1 MNQEMKRRVTACAA
15 GFSLPRYRE
24 LPSVGLYLD
33 QTVQLVNSCFRGFPG
48 VELTPSMVSNY
59 VKKGV
64 ISHPVKKKYSREQLA
79 SLIYIVLSKN
89 VLSLE
94 NIDTLFQMQRAHCTA
109 AEAYDYFCDEVENC
123 LPYFPLM
130 MLAVVFSILCE
141 GTVYGNTIARKPF
154 QDTIGTAVGVA
165 ANIAVCAVLVPR
177 FGVMGAAVGLVAA
190 NATMFL
196 YRTVTG
202 QYYYRTIPSFSR
214 TICGF
219 LLAVGVAVIGVV
231 FAHNFIIKFVLT
243 AAILFIYCNIYRAQL
258 YKLWQIFMGFV
269 RRYLLHSQA

>member
-1 MNQEMKRRVTACAA
+1 MRYTTTMNQEMKRRVTACAA

-33 QTVQLVNSCFRGFPG
+33 QTVQLVNSCFRSFPG

-109 AEAYDYFCDEVENC
+109 AEAYDYFCDEMENC
-123 LPYFPLM
+123 LPFVFGCTREIRD
-130 MLAVVFSILCE
+130 LAVDAADEKLLLRSTILAAANKMYLDCCFNALRQE
-141 GTVYGNTIARKPF
+141 ENLW
-154 QDTIGTAVGVA
+154 DTI
-165 ANIAVCAVLVPR
+165 LPD
-177 FGVMGAAVGLVAA
+177 
-190 NATMFL
+190 
-196 YRTVTG
+196 
-202 QYYYRTIPSFSR
+202 
-214 TICGF
+214 
-219 LLAVGVAVIGVV
+219 LA
-231 FAHNFIIKFVLT
+231 
-243 AAILFIYCNIYRAQL
+243 
-258 YKLWQIFMGFV
+258 
-269 RRYLLHSQA
+269 

>member
-1 MNQEMKRRVTACAA
+1 MRYTTTMNQEMKRRVTACAA

-94 NIDTLFQMQRAHCTA
+94 NIDALFQMQRAHCTA
-109 AEAYDYFCDEVENC
+109 AEAYDYFCDEMENC
-123 LPYFPLM
+123 LPFVFGCSREIRD
-130 MLAVVFSILCE
+130 LAVDAADEKLLLRSTILAAANKMYLDCCFNALRQE
-141 GTVYGNTIARKPF
+141 ENLW
-154 QDTIGTAVGVA
+154 DTI
-165 ANIAVCAVLVPR
+165 LPD
-177 FGVMGAAVGLVAA
+177 
-190 NATMFL
+190 
-196 YRTVTG
+196 
-202 QYYYRTIPSFSR
+202 
-214 TICGF
+214 
-219 LLAVGVAVIGVV
+219 LA
-231 FAHNFIIKFVLT
+231 
-243 AAILFIYCNIYRAQL
+243 
-258 YKLWQIFMGFV
+258 
-269 RRYLLHSQA
+269 

>member
-1 MNQEMKRRVTACAA
+1 MRYTTTMNQEMKRRVTACAA

-79 SLIYIVLSKN
+79 SLIYLAG
-89 VLSLE
+89 

-123 LPYFPLM
+123 LPYIFGAGSTIRDLDPDADDEKRL
-130 MLAVVFSILCE
+130 LR
-141 GTVYGNTIARKPF
+141 GTI
-154 QDTIGTAVGVA
+154 VA
-165 ANIAVCAVLVPR
+165 AVNKMYLDCC
-177 FGVMGAAVGLVAA
+177 FVAMRQEEA
-190 NATMFL
+190 L
-196 YRTVTG
+196 WPG
-202 QYYYRTIPSFSR
+202 
-214 TICGF
+214 
-219 LLAVGVAVIGVV
+219 
-231 FAHNFIIKFVLT
+231 
-243 AAILFIYCNIYRAQL
+243 ILGDL
-258 YKLWQIFMGFV
+258 E
-269 RRYLLHSQA
+269 

>member
-1 MNQEMKRRVTACAA
+1 MRYTTTMNQEMKRRVTACAA

-79 SLIYIVLSKN
+79 YLIYIVLSKN

-123 LPYFPLM
+123 LPY
-130 MLAVVFSILCE
+130 I
-141 GTVYGNTIARKPF
+141 
-154 QDTIGTAVGVA
+154 
-165 ANIAVCAVLVPR
+165 
-177 FGVMGAAVGLVAA
+177 FGA
-190 NATMFL
+190 
-196 YRTVTG
+196 
-202 QYYYRTIPSFSR
+202 SR
-214 TICGF
+214 TICDLDPDAADEKR
-219 LLAVGVAVIGVV
+219 LLRGTIVAAVNKMYLDCCFVAMRQEEALWPG
-231 FAHNFIIKFVLT
+231 
-243 AAILFIYCNIYRAQL
+243 ILGDL
-258 YKLWQIFMGFV
+258 E
-269 RRYLLHSQA
+269 

>member
-1 MNQEMKRRVTACAA
+1 MRYTTTMNQEMKRRVTACAA

-123 LPYFPLM
+123 LPTSSGP
-130 MLAVVFSILCE
+130 
-141 GTVYGNTIARKPF
+141 
-154 QDTIGTAVGVA
+154 A
-165 ANIAVCAVLVPR
+165 APSAASTRMPPTKSVCC
-177 FGVMGAAVGLVAA
+177 AA
-190 NATMFL
+190 
-196 YRTVTG
+196 
-202 QYYYRTIPSFSR
+202 PSSPP
-214 TICGF
+214 
-219 LLAVGVAVIGVV
+219 
-231 FAHNFIIKFVLT
+231 
-243 AAILFIYCNIYRAQL
+243 
-258 YKLWQIFMGFV
+258 
-269 RRYLLHSQA
+269 